1 MCRHVSLTRRL
12 AELRRN
18 RGVGPKGQPV
28 YAVNNDSISENYAVT
43 LMVGLYGDMNPV
55 YLEYRADGMNTSVDF
70 CKFVVK
76 AVNEGFL
83 VPGDVL
89 VCDNAKVHKAA
100 FVTLELNAWLAE
112 RSITIVYLPTYSPEL
127 NPCEMVFGFVKNSL
141 RTSRNS
147 ENTFFDEVNERFH
160 AISHDGMERFFMHCL
175 RAGL

>member
-1 MCRHVSLTRRL
+1 MLRVLREKRRL
-12 AELRRN
+12 LTLSCCI
-18 RGVGPKGQPV
+18 
-28 YAVNNDSISENYAVT
+28 DSIE
-43 LMVGLYGDMNPV
+43 
-55 YLEYRADGMNTSVDF
+55 TSLDL
-70 CKFVVK
+70 CWVVVVV
-76 AVNEGFL
+76 VNKHL
-83 VPGDVL
+83 LIIDDVI
-89 VCDNAKVHKAA
+89 VCDNAKVHKSP
-100 FVTLELNAWLAE
+100 FMTLELNAWLAA